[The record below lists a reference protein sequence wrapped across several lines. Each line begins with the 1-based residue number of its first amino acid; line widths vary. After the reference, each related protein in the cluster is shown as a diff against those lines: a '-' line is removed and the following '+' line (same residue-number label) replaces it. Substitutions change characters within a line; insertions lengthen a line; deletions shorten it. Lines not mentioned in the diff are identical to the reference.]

1 MVNFSPIA
9 NLSKDSRKLI
19 YLIITR
25 PNISHA
31 VNLVSQFM
39 HAVITNHML
48 IVKRILQYLKG
59 SIEHGLLMKNNDH
72 TQVLGYINVDWAGNT
87 LDRKLTTDI
96 VYLLGKI
103 WFHGKVKNNWL
114 LLASAQK

>member
-1 MVNFSPIA
+1 
-9 NLSKDSRKLI
+9 
-19 YLIITR
+19 
-25 PNISHA
+25 
-31 VNLVSQFM
+31 
-39 HAVITNHML
+39 
-48 IVKRILQYLKG
+48 
-59 SIEHGLLMKNNDH
+59 MKNNGH

>member
-1 MVNFSPIA
+1 
-9 NLSKDSRKLI
+9 
-19 YLIITR
+19 
-25 PNISHA
+25 
-31 VNLVSQFM
+31 M

-87 LDRKLTTDI
+87 LDRKLTTNI

-114 LLASAQK
+114 LLASTQK